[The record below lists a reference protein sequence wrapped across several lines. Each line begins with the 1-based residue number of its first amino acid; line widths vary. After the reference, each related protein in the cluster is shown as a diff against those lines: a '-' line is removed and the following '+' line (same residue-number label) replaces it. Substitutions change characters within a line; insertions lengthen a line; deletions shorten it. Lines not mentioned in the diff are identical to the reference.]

1 MWRTTRQAAWGCSGH
16 IGGAEAHD
24 FRAGDAGRWELQLL
38 GVDSSL
44 HLRFAVHMF
53 LNAKVKGLPWS
64 SVHPQDWA
72 IGVLRG
78 LNYGFLSS

>member
-1 MWRTTRQAAWGCSGH
+1 M
-16 IGGAEAHD
+16 
-24 FRAGDAGRWELQLL
+24 
-38 GVDSSL
+38 DSSL